1 MKTLTKL
8 FAAAALTTLAA
19 PAVAAPIVSLPGGS
33 VVTLGAFQKTNGPTG
48 IAPGITF
55 SATNNGYVGYTG
67 LWGFGLDHDDWE
79 GTSMLGL
86 NSSTGSFTLTFDAAI
101 TGFLA
106 EVNWDREPYDNAS
119 ITAFDMAGNEIEQIA
134 LSDHAMD
141 LAEPG
146 FMGFGNTAAPIK
158 SIRFSN
164 AFIGIRNLAITPT
177 AAVPEP
183 ATWAMMLLGFG
194 MMGATLRY
202 RRKSTKVSFA

>member
-1 MKTLTKL
+1 MKTLTYL

-33 VVTLGAFQKTNGPTG
+33 VVTLGAFQQTNGPTG

-55 SATNNGYVGYTG
+55 SATNNGYVGFDG
-67 LWGFGLDHDDWE
+67 PWGFGASHDLWE

-86 NSSTGSFTLTFDAAI
+86 NNPTGSFTLTFDAAI

-106 EVNWDREPYDNAS
+106 EVNWDGGLYDNAS

-141 LAEPG
+141 LEEPG

-164 AFIGIRNLAITPT
+164 AYIGIRNLAITP
-177 AAVPEP
+177 AA
-183 ATWAMMLLGFG
+183 
-194 MMGATLRY
+194 
-202 RRKSTKVSFA
+202 

>member
-1 MKTLTKL
+1 MKTLTNL
-8 FAAAALTTLAA
+8 FAAAALMTLAA

-33 VVTLGAFQKTNGPTG
+33 VLTMGAFQKTNGPTSV
-48 IAPGITF
+48 APGVTF
-55 SATNNGYVGYTG
+55 TATNDGYVGYEG
-67 LWGFGLDHDDWE
+67 AWGFEKHDTWE
-79 GTSMLGL
+79 GAPLLGL
-86 NSSTGSFTLTFDAAI
+86 NSASGSFTLNFDTAI

-106 EVNWDREPYDNAS
+106 EVNWAGNLYDDAS
-119 ITAFDMAGNEIEQIA
+119 ITAFDMAGNELERIA
-134 LSDHAMD
+134 LTEHSMD
-141 LAEPG
+141 LEEPG
-146 FMGFGNTAAPIK
+146 FFGFANTAAPIK

-164 AFIGIRNLAITPT
+164 SYIAIRNLAIVPT

>member
-1 MKTLTKL
+1 MKTLTNL
-8 FAAAALTTLAA
+8 FAAVLLTVAA

-33 VVTLGAFQKTNGPTG
+33 VVTLGAFQKANGPTS
-48 IAPGITF
+48 IAPGIVF
-55 SATNNGYVGYTG
+55 SATNDGYVGYEAP
-67 LWGFGLDHDDWE
+67 WGFEGRESWE
-79 GTSMLGL
+79 GTPMLGMD
-86 NSSTGSFTLTFDAAI
+86 SRIGSFTLTFDAAI

-106 EVNWDREPYDNAS
+106 EVNWAGDLYDDAS
-119 ITAFDMAGNEIEQIA
+119 MIAFDMDGNEIERIA
-134 LSDHAMD
+134 LTEHSMD
-141 LAEPG
+141 LEEPG
-146 FMGFGNTAAPIK
+146 FLGFGNTAAPIK

-164 AFIGIRNLAITPT
+164 SFIAIRNLAVTPA